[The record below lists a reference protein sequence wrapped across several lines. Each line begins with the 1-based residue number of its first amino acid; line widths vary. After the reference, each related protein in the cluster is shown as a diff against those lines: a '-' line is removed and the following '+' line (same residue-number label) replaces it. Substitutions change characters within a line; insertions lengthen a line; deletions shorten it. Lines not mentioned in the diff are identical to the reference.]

1 MIDDMAYV
9 TTSVPL
15 QNIDANE
22 ITDSIEGVVSIADS
36 SRLTFLGLMNTEKCA
51 YFRSCNALPRLLSA

>member
-22 ITDSIEGVVSIADS
+22 ITDSIEGVVSIAD
-36 SRLTFLGLMNTEKCA
+36 RLAFLGLMNTEKCA

>member
-22 ITDSIEGVVSIADS
+22 ITDSIEGVVSIAD
-36 SRLTFLGLMNTEKCA
+36 RLEADILGTEE
-51 YFRSCNALPRLLSA
+51 Y